1 MTPKPRVTS
10 VGRLGALHSGAA
22 EYTGRGM
29 MNSLIYVAAGLV
41 VGLLIGIT
49 GIGGGSIMT
58 PILVF
63 GFGQNPSVAVGTD
76 LAFAATTKLAATAS
90 LGYSRRIDWRI
101 VGRLALG
108 SVPAAATV
116 ALWLYVS
123 HRRPVEVDRFILRAL
138 ALTLIGTGSALLFQR
153 QLQRLGLRATAA
165 TLGRAERLQPA
176 LTVLAGLL
184 LGVTVMLTSVGA
196 GALGIVALLYLYP
209 LRLTPDR
216 LVATD
221 IAQALPL
228 TLVAGVG
235 HAALGHVDLPM
246 LGSLLLGSIPG
257 VLIGTRM
264 VTRVPQAV
272 LRGLIA
278 AMLLIS
284 GGRMLAA

>member
-1 MTPKPRVTS
+1 M
-10 VGRLGALHSGAA
+10 AD
-22 EYTGRGM
+22 
-29 MNSLIYVAAGLV
+29 SLLYVAAGLV

-49 GIGGGSIMT
+49 GVGGGSIMT

-63 GFGQNPSVAVGTD
+63 GFGQSPSVAVGTD
-76 LAFAATTKLAATAS
+76 LVFSATTKLAATGS
-90 LGYSRRIDWRI
+90 LGYSHRIDWRI

-108 SVPAAATV
+108 SVPAAAIVTT
-116 ALWLYVS
+116 WLYLS
-123 HRRPVEVDRFILRAL
+123 HRPLVEVDRFVLRAL
-138 ALTLIGTGSALLFQR
+138 AYTLIGTGSILLFQR
-153 QLQRLGLRATAA
+153 QFQQLGLRATAA

-176 LTVLAGLL
+176 LTILAGLL
-184 LGVTVMLTSVGA
+184 LGVAVTLTSVGA

-228 TLVAGVG
+228 TLLASLG
-235 HAALGHVDLPM
+235 HAALGHVNLPM
-246 LGSLLLGSIPG
+246 LGGLLLGSIPG
-257 VLIGTRM
+257 VLIGTRTG
-264 VTRVPQAV
+264 VRLPQAV

-278 AMLLIS
+278 AMLVVS

>member
-1 MTPKPRVTS
+1 MAGSLLFVA
-10 VGRLGALHSGAA
+10 VGLL
-22 EYTGRGM
+22 
-29 MNSLIYVAAGLV
+29 
-41 VGLLIGIT
+41 VGLLIGMT

-63 GFGQNPSVAVGTD
+63 GFGQSPSVAVGTD
-76 LAFAATTKLAATAS
+76 LVFAATTKLAATGS
-90 LGYSRRIDWRI
+90 LGYSRRVDWRI

-108 SVPAAATV
+108 SLPASATV
-116 ALWLYVS
+116 ASWLYLS
-123 HRRPVEVDRFILRAL
+123 HRPPVAVDGFTRQAL
-138 ALTLIGTGSALLFQR
+138 AVALIGTGSLLFFHR
-153 QLQRLGLRATAA
+153 QFQRLGLRATAA

-176 LTVLAGLL
+176 LTIAAGLL
-184 LGVTVMLTSVGA
+184 LGAAVALTSVGA

-228 TLVAGVG
+228 TLVASLG
-235 HAALGHVDLPM
+235 HAALGHVNLPI

-257 VLIGTRM
+257 VLIGTRT
-264 VTRVPQAV
+264 VIRLPQAV

-278 AMLLIS
+278 AMLVVS
-284 GGRMLAA
+284 GARMLAA